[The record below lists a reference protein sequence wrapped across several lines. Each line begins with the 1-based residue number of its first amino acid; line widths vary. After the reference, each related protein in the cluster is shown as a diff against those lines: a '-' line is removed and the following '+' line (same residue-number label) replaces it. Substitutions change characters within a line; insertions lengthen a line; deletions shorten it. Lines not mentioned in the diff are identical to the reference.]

1 MAWADPSLG
10 DVIAIGSFKK
20 KVAVFQGKGNVWTEV
35 AFHEI
40 HEGSV
45 NHVEW
50 ASPAFG
56 VKLFSAGN
64 DGSVGIMEL
73 KKGGWTST
81 SFSAH
86 ECSINSLSLRP
97 LALNEEE
104 EERQNTYPMLAT
116 VAKDHMVKV
125 WRHTSEVKE
134 ELLEKDA
141 RIYQQVASCKLHSE
155 TVRAVLWKKRWVEAE
170 PIEYELLT
178 ASEVMLTILRT
189 EQ

>member
-1 MAWADPSLG
+1 VTWGDPSYG
-10 DVIAIGSFKK
+10 EIIAIGSFKK
-20 KVAVFQGKGNVWTEV
+20 KVAIFQNKNNVWSEI

-56 VKLFSAGN
+56 LKLFSAGS
-64 DGSVGIMEL
+64 DGSIAILEL
-73 KKGGWTST
+73 RKNAWATS

-104 EERQNTYPMLAT
+104 
-116 VAKDHMVKV
+116 
-125 WRHTSEVKE
+125 
-134 ELLEKDA
+134 
-141 RIYQQVASCKLHSE
+141 
-155 TVRAVLWKKRWVEAE
+155 
-170 PIEYELLT
+170 
-178 ASEVMLTILRT
+178 
-189 EQ
+189 